1 MSNLK
6 TYYGESFVA
15 TVRHDD
21 GCGNG
26 HNTFSVTGEYPGGGG
41 ACHDLIVQHFPKL
54 EPIIKF
60 HLCSED
66 GPLHYIAN
74 TAYWVNE
81 GRLDYA
87 RQTAIWPDASDEDL
101 TALGLAERLQAR
113 LPALL
118 QDFRAA
124 VEGLGLEYGRLV
136 S

>member
-6 TYYGESFVA
+6 TYYDESFVA

-21 GCGNG
+21 RCGNG
-26 HNTFSVTGEYPGGGG
+26 HNTFSVTADYPGGGG
-41 ACHDLIVQHFPKL
+41 ACHDLIVQHFPEL
-54 EPIIKF
+54 EPVLKF
-60 HLCSED
+60 HGCSED

-74 TAYWVNE
+74 TTYWAKE

-87 RQTAIWPDASDEDL
+87 RKTAIWPDASDEDL
-101 TALGLAERLQAR
+101 TAPGLKERLQAR

-118 QDFRAA
+118 QEFRAA